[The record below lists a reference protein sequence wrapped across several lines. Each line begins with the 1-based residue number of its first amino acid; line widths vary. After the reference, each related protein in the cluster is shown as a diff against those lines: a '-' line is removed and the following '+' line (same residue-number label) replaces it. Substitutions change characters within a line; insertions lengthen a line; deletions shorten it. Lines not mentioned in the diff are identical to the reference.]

1 MAEVKWVK
9 FKVGTFDGVSFKRI
23 KKAKIG
29 GESYRDKL
37 TAVWFE
43 LLDLAGKYNNE
54 GFLYSDELP
63 YGSYEDIAMMID
75 RDIDEIRLCME
86 FYITNGMI
94 EIIDDLFLLSNW
106 NKYQNIEGM
115 EKIREQNR
123 VRQKKFYDRKK
134 AEKLEC
140 NVTPNVIPNV
150 SITQPN
156 APRIKNK
163 EERNKNINNTCSNE
177 QAFEH
182 ESEHNLNTID
192 VLFDAF
198 WNVYPR
204 KVGKQRCLNWFKT
217 RKPSERLVEKMIITI
232 NLWKKTSEWL
242 KENGRFV
249 PHPYTWLNR
258 GGWEDIPVNNY
269 PTTDDEDENG
279 GLETL

>member
-1 MAEVKWVK
+1 MAEVKWIK

-43 LLDLAGKYNNE
+43 LLDLAGKYNND

-75 RDIDEIRLCME
+75 RDIDEVQLCME

-115 EKIREQNR
+115 ERIREQNR
-123 VRQKKFYDRKK
+123 IRKANQRAREKAQKK
-134 AEKLEC
+134 LG
-140 NVTPNVIPNV
+140 NVTSHVTV
-150 SITQPN
+150 TQSHT
-156 APRIKNK
+156 PRIKNK
-163 EERNKNINNTCSNE
+163 EERNKNNNNTCSNE
-177 QAFEH
+177 QAFEQAC
-182 ESEHNLNTID
+182 EQDLNNDCT
-192 VLFDAF
+192 LFDMF

-204 KVGKQRCLNWFKT
+204 KIGKQRCINWFKSK
-217 RKPSERLVEKMIITI
+217 KPSKELVEKMIITI
-232 NLWKKTSEWL
+232 NLWKKTNEWL
-242 KENGRFV
+242 KENGRFI

-258 GGWEDIPVNNY
+258 GGWEDIPVNNF
-269 PTTDDEDENG
+269 PTYNDDDENG
-279 GLETL
+279 GLESL